1 MGGRSGLIY
10 MVSLVLNSS
19 VLLMSS
25 KAGGSLFHSRMV
37 RGPEA
42 VFVFITVTLN
52 CEELWLYSSKSGCV
66 RAKVVVF
73 GQNLFFSGQVFVHGL
88 KLMYSGKGGCIRA

>member
-25 KAGGSLFHSRMV
+25 TAGGKLV
-37 RGPEA
+37 PLADGAGPEA

-52 CEELWLYSSKSGCV
+52 CEEFHGVRSSCP
-66 RAKVVVF
+66 
-73 GQNLFFSGQVFVHGL
+73 
-88 KLMYSGKGGCIRA
+88 